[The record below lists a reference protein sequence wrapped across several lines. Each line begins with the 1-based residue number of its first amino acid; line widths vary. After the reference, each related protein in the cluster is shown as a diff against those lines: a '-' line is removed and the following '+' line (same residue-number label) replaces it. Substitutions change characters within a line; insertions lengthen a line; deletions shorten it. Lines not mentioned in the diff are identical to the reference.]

1 MIVLID
7 LSSLAHPIF
16 HMSAA
21 EPDPNHTSQQV
32 VARVHKLTLG
42 QPHAA
47 ICTDSRRSFRKNV
60 VPTYKAN
67 RPESDATL
75 QHQIRLACEALA
87 RDGFPLWGVD
97 GYEADDIIAAAT
109 IRAKLETDHDVLI
122 CSADKDLLQL
132 VDSRVK
138 VKSLT
143 TDTVLDQEAVLAK
156 FGVAPA
162 QIVDYLSLVGDAS
175 DNIKGAKDIGPKTAA
190 KLLQEHGTLDAVY
203 VALREHGTRFTAALA
218 TNLREF
224 ESRRAEVRN
233 LITLRADIDIPFP
246 EVLTPRVAA
255 ATRDFSSEVEPMAD
269 ETDDIEYAM
278 SDAPPP
284 ERTHREPP
292 AAVEGPPET
301 PEPESRKTIDLP
313 IPKTAEEREAV
324 RQTGLALATPR
335 DVVVVEAPPKEW
347 ELQLDPRSMKDA
359 RLLASD
365 LHASRMFS
373 AYGTPQAVL
382 SSVILGRELGLP
394 AMSAM
399 RGIHIIEGKHSLSAS
414 LMIALVLKSG
424 LAEYFEPVEFDEKH
438 AVYETKRKGARAP
451 VKMVHTIEMA
461 QQAGLVKS
469 GSGWMKNP
477 VDMLCA
483 RASSR
488 LARMVYPDIL
498 AGLYTP
504 EEMRDARDA
513 EQAAPQLEQVG

>member
-203 VALREHGTRFTAALA
+203 VALREHGTRFTPALA

-255 ATRDFSSEVEPMAD
+255 ATRDFSSEVPPMAD
-269 ETDDIEYAM
+269 DTDDIDYAM

-284 ERTHREPP
+284 ERTYREPP
-292 AAVEGPPET
+292 AAVEGPPAV
-301 PEPESRKTIDLP
+301 D
-313 IPKTAEEREAV
+313 TAPPAPPAPS
-324 RQTGLALATPR
+324 TGLALAVPR

-513 EQAAPQLEQVG
+513 NQPAQELEQVS